1 MKCIYKIRNK
11 TNNKFYLGSSKNLA
25 NRWREHKRDLRNNKH
40 HSPRLQHAWNK
51 YGPENFA
58 FEVIEELS
66 QECSD
71 KLLLEREQYWLKV
84 LNPLDESIGYN
95 ISPNAQGGWRGVR
108 SITTRRVNQFDLQ
121 GNLVR
126 VWDSAGVIK
135 RELGLTVYD
144 CLYRRQR
151 SNFGYV
157 WCFADEEP
165 VFYDQYHD
173 DCLRKPVL
181 QYTKKG
187 ELLKRWSS
195 ITEAMDVL
203 DIWGIEAAANGYRG
217 RKSAHGFIWIF
228 EGEEHRLEQCM
239 AKRRSPSKLNINKDV
254 VAVETC

>member
-51 YGPENFA
+51 YGPENFV

-66 QECSD
+66 QDCLD
-71 KLLLEREQYWLKV
+71 KQLLEREQYWLKT

-108 SITTRRVNQFDLQ
+108 SKTSRAVNQFDLQ
-121 GNLVR
+121 GNLIR
-126 VWDSAGVIK
+126 RWDCAADIQK
-135 RELGLTVYD
+135 ELGWRVYD
-144 CLYRRQR
+144 CLKHRQR
-151 SNFGYV
+151 SNFGFV
-157 WCFADEEP
+157 WCYIDEEP
-165 VFYDQYHD
+165 IFYDRYHD

-181 QYTKKG
+181 QYTRKG
-187 ELLKRWSS
+187 EFIKRWGSQA
-195 ITEAMDVL
+195 EAQHTL
-203 DIWGIEAAANGYRG
+203 KIKGIGDAASGYNG
-217 RKSAHGFIWIF
+217 RKTAYGFIWIF

-239 AKRRSPSKLNINKDV
+239 AKRRSPSKLNIDKDV
-254 VAVETC
+254 VAV